1 MQTREKML
9 LCVIGY
15 IIAVVLWFSGAS
27 QALTE
32 HQAKT
37 DELDAKLKEQTELKI
52 KLSDL
57 SRLQQEKVKLEGEID
72 QLRGSV
78 PKSPDIDILIIDLE
92 KMALESGLDLVS
104 VEEPDKDKLRA
115 TEAADQEA
123 STQTKGPKGPAQ
135 PKPDDGPRALGANP
149 TAEKAKPAEVETGLV
164 KQFMLVSAQGNY
176 AGAVEFMKKLQ
187 AYQRVIAVSQVE
199 VGYPTEG
206 KEQKDLDSNELKI
219 TFLMTAYYLP

>member
-1 MQTREKML
+1 MQTREKIL
-9 LCVIGY
+9 LCVVGY

-32 HQAKT
+32 HQTKS

-123 STQTKGPKGPAQ
+123 AAPKGAKAP
-135 PKPDDGPRALGANP
+135 PKPDEGPRALGPAP
-149 TAEKAKPAEVETGLV
+149 GADKAKPVEVETGLV
-164 KQFMLVSAQGNY
+164 KQFMIVSAQGNY

-187 AYQRVIAVSQVE
+187 AYQRVIGVSQVE

-219 TFLMTAYYLP
+219 SFLIPLYSCI

>member
-1 MQTREKML
+1 MQTREKIL

-32 HQAKT
+32 HQTKT

-123 STQTKGPKGPAQ
+123 AAPAKGPKGPAQ
-135 PKPDDGPRALGANP
+135 PKPDEPRALGANP
-149 TAEKAKPAEVETGLV
+149 TADKAKPAEVETGLV

-187 AYQRVIAVSQVE
+187 AYQRVIGVSQVE

-206 KEQKDLDSNELKI
+206 KEQKDLDSSELKI
-219 TFLMTAYYLP
+219 SFLMTAYYLP